1 MALEVDILGMM
12 PKNRFLGKFIVFE
25 GPDGSGQSTQAHL
38 LKEYFEKNG
47 RKVFLTKEPTQSTKA
62 GQKIRR
68 ILDEEEKIA
77 PLALQKLYVKDRAE
91 HLKKEIIPALK
102 QGKIV
107 ISDRYFFST
116 FAFGGLNVSI
126 RKLIKLNEKFI
137 FPDLVF
143 LLKVRAEVCM
153 RRIKAR
159 GKGFQFFEKLEKL
172 KRILKNYEEVV
183 KRFKE
188 IKILNGEKK
197 ISEIHQQ
204 IIKICQKQF

>member
-1 MALEVDILGMM
+1 MM
-12 PKNRFLGKFIVFE
+12 LKNKFPGKFIVFE
-25 GPDGSGQSTQAHL
+25 GPDGSGQSTQAGL
-38 LKEYFEKNG
+38 LKEYFEKDG
-47 RKVFLTKEPTQSTKA
+47 QKVLLTKEPTSWTRA

-68 ILDEEEKIA
+68 ILNEKEKIS
-77 PLALQKLYVKDRAE
+77 PLALQKLYIRDRAE

-116 FAFGGLNVSI
+116 FAFGGLNAPI
-126 RKLIKLNEKFI
+126 EKLIKLNEKFI

-153 RRIKAR
+153 RRIEAR

-172 KRILKNYEEVV
+172 KRVLENYE
-183 KRFKE
+183 KIAGKFDE
-188 IKILNGEKK
+188 IKILDGEKK
-197 ISEIHQQ
+197 INEIHRQ
-204 IIKICQKQF
+204 IVKICQKQF